1 MSTDIV
7 SMDAEIERVREK
19 YLRRFLELDAIFQ
32 RTKRMEDGVAAGR
45 AKNEFY
51 DLFTSPA
58 ERRAN
63 VIFRDF
69 GRRDRG

>member
-1 MSTDIV
+1 MSDII
-7 SMDAEIERVREK
+7 SLDARLEALRAER
-19 YLRRFLELDAIFQ
+19 LQRFIELDARFQ
-32 RTKRMEDGVAAGR
+32 RTKRMEDGIAAGR